1 MSLVKKDWH
10 QIESA
15 ETSTAI
21 VPMDIRPLIYE
32 IRGRQVMLDRDLA
45 AIYQVLT
52 KRLNEQVQRNIERF
66 PDEFMFQLTKDE
78 MNELVANCDRFKMM
92 KHSSVAMTAFT
103 EQGVAMLS
111 AVLKS
116 DIAVRESIRIIK
128 AFVAMRKALTTRGLA
143 FENLAARVEANERR
157 QITDQSRNEERFDQ
171 IFAKMSEGDLPLAQI
186 FYQGKFWD
194 AKSLLIKFIRRA
206 KKELIVIDAYP
217 GVATLDM
224 LAKRGHGVKVE
235 LVTHSNGELAE
246 SDFEAF
252 VKQCGNF
259 TKTICGIC
267 HDRFIIADQK
277 EIYWSGASLKDAGR
291 LTFAAAKL
299 GAEMIPGLLA
309 SIRKATSA
317 ANSYKK
323 GGRK

>member
-1 MSLVKKDWH
+1 MKLSLLTKTEIAGSQADVP
-10 QIESA
+10 
-15 ETSTAI
+15 

-32 IRGRQVMLDRDLA
+32 IRGQHVILDRDLA
-45 AIYQVLT
+45 MLYGVPT
-52 KRLNEQVQRNIERF
+52 KALNQAVKRNAERF
-66 PDEFMFQLTKDE
+66 PDRFMFRLSESE
-78 MNELVANCDRFKMM
+78 MGELVTNCDRFGRM
-92 KHSSVAMTAFT
+92 KHSSAAMCAFT
-103 EQGVAMLS
+103 EQGIAMLS
-111 AVLKS
+111 SVLRS
-116 DIAVRESIRIIK
+116 AIAVRVSIRIMD
-128 AFVAMRKALTTRGLA
+128 AFVAMRKALASMAPMQSRL
-143 FENLAARVEANERR
+143 EAIERR
-157 QITDQSRNEERFDQ
+157 QISDQSRNEERFDQ

-224 LAKRGHGVKVE
+224 LAKRGRGVKVE

-252 VKQCGNF
+252 AKQCGNF

-317 ANSYKK
+317 TKT
-323 GGRK
+323 

>member
-1 MSLVKKDWH
+1 MKK
-10 QIESA
+10 IESA
-15 ETSTAI
+15 ETTTAI

-32 IRGRQVMLDRDLA
+32 IRGQQVILDRDLSML
-45 AIYQVLT
+45 YGVPT
-52 KRLNEQVQRNIERF
+52 KALNQAVKRNAERF
-66 PDEFMFQLTKDE
+66 PDRFMFRLSESE
-78 MNELVANCDRFKMM
+78 MGELVTNCDRFGLL
-92 KHSSVAMTAFT
+92 KHSSVTMCAFT
-103 EQGVAMLS
+103 EQGIAMLS
-111 AVLKS
+111 SVLRS
-116 DIAVRESIRIIK
+116 AIAVRVSIRIMD
-128 AFVAMRKALTTRGLA
+128 AFVAMRKTLA
-143 FENLAARVEANERR
+143 SMVPMQSRLEAIERR
-157 QITDQSRNEERFDQ
+157 QISDQSRNEERFDQ
-171 IFAKMSEGDLPLAQI
+171 IFAKMSECDLPLAQI

-224 LAKRGHGVKVE
+224 LAKRGRGVKVE
-235 LVTHSNGELAE
+235 LVTHGNGELAE

-252 VKQCGNF
+252 AKQCGNF

-309 SIRKATSA
+309 SIRKATSST
-317 ANSYKK
+317 NNYKK
-323 GGRK
+323 GGLK